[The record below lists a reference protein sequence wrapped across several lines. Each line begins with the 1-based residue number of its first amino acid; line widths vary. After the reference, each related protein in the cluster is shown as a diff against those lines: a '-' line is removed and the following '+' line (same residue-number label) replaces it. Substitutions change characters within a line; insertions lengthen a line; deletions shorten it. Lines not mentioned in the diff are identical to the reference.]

1 MAETETRRLQVSRR
15 DRDVEM
21 HVVFNA
27 VQVNVDL
34 TTVATVRPTACP
46 LVLGCIPDFCVFN
59 SNDCVQTVFMPLQ
72 PVGTGRCKNELY
84 HSLLL
89 KVIMLHKY

>member
-1 MAETETRRLQVSRR
+1 MQVSRH

-21 HVVFNA
+21 HVLFNA
-27 VQVNVDL
+27 VQVNVGL
-34 TTVATVRPTACP
+34 TTVATVTSCP
-46 LVLGCIPDFCVFN
+46 LVLGCILDFCVFN

-72 PVGTGRCKNELY
+72 PVGTGRRINEFY

-89 KVIMLHKY
+89 KVVMLHKY